1 MHRPYNKGRF
11 RIMLDVS
18 KTDLTKVY
26 NLSKRILDYYK
37 KNLED
42 MKINTSGQ
50 LSRTADFDVDFD
62 DYHLAVYFILESY
75 WYYIENGRKKSTG
88 KWGSWTSKVIDIERW
103 LRQKIA
109 RGSFVPSH
117 GHSIPRTDKEIK
129 SVSYLIARKIT
140 NFGFYGKDH
149 HGKHPLEDA
158 IKQAEADGII
168 DEIIDCVVEGFEGR
182 VDIEIEKF
190 EKM

>member
-1 MHRPYNKGRF
+1 M
-11 RIMLDVS
+11 IDVS
-18 KTDLTKVY
+18 KVDLTKVY
-26 NLSKRILDYYK
+26 NLSNKILDFYK

-42 MKINTSGQ
+42 MKINASGQ
-50 LSRTADFDVDFD
+50 LSRTADFDVDFT

-75 WYYIENGRKKSTG
+75 WYYIENGRSKSTG
-88 KWGSWTSKVIDIERW
+88 RFGRWSSKVTDIEKW

-109 RGSFVPSH
+109 RGSFVPTS
-117 GHSIPRTDKEIK
+117 GHTIPRTDKEIK

-140 NFGFYGKDH
+140 KFGFYGH
-149 HGKHPLEDA
+149 THYGKHPLEDA

-168 DEIIDCVVEGFEGR
+168 DEIIDCVVEGFEGA

-190 EKM
+190 EKE

>member
-1 MHRPYNKGRF
+1 M
-11 RIMLDVS
+11 IDVS

-26 NLSKRILDYYK
+26 NLSKRILDFYK

-42 MKINTSGQ
+42 MKINASGQ
-50 LSRTADFDVDFD
+50 LSRTADFDVDFT

-75 WYYIENGRKKSTG
+75 WYYIENGRSKSTG
-88 KWGSWTSKVIDIERW
+88 KWGSWTSKVTDIERW
-103 LRQKIA
+103 VRQKIS

-117 GHSIPRTDKEIK
+117 GHTIPRTEKEIK

-140 NFGFYGKDH
+140 KFGFYGKDH

-158 IKQAEADGII
+158 IKQAEAAGII
-168 DEIIDCVVEGFEGR
+168 DEIIDCVVEGFEGA

-190 EKM
+190 EKE

>member
-1 MHRPYNKGRF
+1 M
-11 RIMLDVS
+11 IDVS
-18 KTDLTKVY
+18 KVDLTKVY
-26 NLSKRILDYYK
+26 NLSKRILDFYK

-42 MKINTSGQ
+42 IKINASGQ

-75 WYYIENGRKKSTG
+75 WYYIENGRNKSTG
-88 KWGSWTSKVIDIERW
+88 RFGRWSSKVTDIEKW

-117 GHSIPRTDKEIK
+117 GHTIPTTDKEIK

-140 NFGFYGKDH
+140 TLGFYGTTH
-149 HGKHPLEDA
+149 MGKHPLEDA
-158 IKQAEADGII
+158 IKQAEAAGII
-168 DEIIDCVVEGFEGR
+168 DEIIDCVVEGFAGA

-190 EKM
+190 EKE

>member
-1 MHRPYNKGRF
+1 M
-11 RIMLDVS
+11 IDVS

-26 NLSKRILDYYK
+26 NLSKRILDFYK

-42 MKINTSGQ
+42 LKINASGQ

-75 WYYIENGRKKSTG
+75 YRYIEVGRNPSTG
-88 KWGSWTSKVIDIERW
+88 KFGRWANKVEDIERW

-109 RGSFVPSH
+109 RGTFVPSH
-117 GHSIPRTDKEIK
+117 GHTIPRTEKEIK

-140 NFGFYGKDH
+140 TLGFYGTDH
-149 HGKHPLEDA
+149 RGKHILERTLDEVEKLG
-158 IKQAEADGII
+158 ILDKII
-168 DEIIDCVVEGFEGR
+168 DEIVDAYDKRIEVEL
-182 VDIEIEKF
+182 EKI
-190 EKM
+190 

>member
-1 MHRPYNKGRF
+1 M
-11 RIMLDVS
+11 IDVS
-18 KTDLTKVY
+18 KVNLTKVY
-26 NLSKRILDYYK
+26 DLSKRILDFYK

-42 MKINTSGQ
+42 LKINASGQ

-75 WYYIENGRKKSTG
+75 YRYVEVGRNKSTG
-88 KWGSWTSKVIDIERW
+88 KFGRWANKVEDIERW

-109 RGSFVPSH
+109 RGSFVPTS

-140 NFGFYGKDH
+140 KFGFYGKDH
-149 HGKHPLEDA
+149 HGKHPLQNA
-158 IKQAEADGII
+158 IEEADRLGII
-168 DEIIDCVVEGFEGR
+168 DEIIDCVVEGFEGK
-182 VDIEIEKF
+182 VDIELEKI
-190 EKM
+190 

>member
-1 MHRPYNKGRF
+1 M
-11 RIMLDVS
+11 IDVS
-18 KTDLTKVY
+18 KVNLTKVY
-26 NLSKRILDYYK
+26 DLSNRILDFYK

-42 MKINTSGQ
+42 MKINASGQ
-50 LSRTADFDVDFD
+50 LSRTADFDVEFS

-75 WYYIENGRKKSTG
+75 YTYVERGRSKSTG
-88 KWGSWTSKVIDIERW
+88 KWGSWTSKVTDIERW

-117 GHSIPRTDKEIK
+117 GHTIPHTEKEIK

-140 NFGFYGKDH
+140 RVGFYGRTH

-158 IKQAEADGII
+158 IKQADAAGII
-168 DEIIDCVVEGFEGR
+168 DEIIDCVVEGFEGALY
-182 VDIEIEKF
+182 IEIEKF

>member
-1 MHRPYNKGRF
+1 M
-11 RIMLDVS
+11 IDVS

-26 NLSKRILDYYK
+26 NLSKRILDFYK

-42 MKINTSGQ
+42 LKINASGQ

-75 WYYIENGRKKSTG
+75 YRYIEVGRNPSTG
-88 KWGSWTSKVIDIERW
+88 KFGSWSSKVTDIEKW

-140 NFGFYGKDH
+140 RLGFYGTTSM
-149 HGKHPLEDA
+149 GKHPLEDA
-158 IKQAEADGII
+158 IKQAEVAGIV
-168 DEIIDCVVEGFEGR
+168 DEIIDCVVEGFEGK
-182 VDIEIEKF
+182 VDIEF
-190 EKM
+190 EKI

>member
-1 MHRPYNKGRF
+1 M
-11 RIMLDVS
+11 IDVS

-42 MKINTSGQ
+42 MKINASGQ
-50 LSRTADFDVDFD
+50 LSRTADFDVDFT

-75 WYYIENGRKKSTG
+75 WYYIENGRNKSTG
-88 KWGSWTSKVIDIERW
+88 RFGRWSSKVTDIEKW
-103 LRQKIA
+103 IRQKIA
-109 RGSFVPSH
+109 HGSFVPSH
-117 GHSIPRTDKEIK
+117 GHTIPTTDKEIK

-140 NFGFYGKDH
+140 RVGYYGTTH
-149 HGKHPLEDA
+149 MGKHPLEDA
-158 IKQAEADGII
+158 IKQAEAAGII

-190 EKM
+190 EKE